1 MNQENLKEL
10 TSEAFERIWKSDS
23 EVIKYQFGLHL
34 FEYAAGKFFD
44 YNSTLLPAE
53 ADARQEVI
61 DSYRKTKR
69 SSSIA
74 KQFHRLSIGYYGVR
88 NLSPKKCNLISENAL
103 NSNNTTN
110 DHIIGVTT
118 CSQYVLKIFK
128 EKLISNLKVPENDD
142 PFKHVNN
149 LKDVKNSIDE
159 LCNTWLFDHLWLWA
173 QCKITV
179 REHDVHNLK
188 RVYIGK
194 VDGIKTIEDEV
205 KYKFNLEH
213 YKNATI
219 TITSFKNN

>member
-1 MNQENLKEL
+1 M
-10 TSEAFERIWKSDS
+10 
-23 EVIKYQFGLHL
+23 
-34 FEYAAGKFFD
+34 
-44 YNSTLLPAE
+44 
-53 ADARQEVI
+53 
-61 DSYRKTKR
+61 
-69 SSSIA
+69 
-74 KQFHRLSIGYYGVR
+74 
-88 NLSPKKCNLISENAL
+88 
-103 NSNNTTN
+103 
-110 DHIIGVTT
+110 
-118 CSQYVLKIFK
+118 
-128 EKLISNLKVPENDD
+128 KVPENDD